1 MLHESGVK
9 SGTLQPAS
17 TRMALSNFNKMCT
30 TSTQESISDMS
41 WDNPLNCWNES
52 PQLQLAKQI
61 MTQISD
67 LPLDTIDSDS
77 VVLRCQGMQL
87 TEDLSKVE
95 SFFWAREKLLHI
107 CIASIFA
114 LPPVDT
120 LQRKAE
126 EKVGVQALY
135 DQIEQA
141 LQTTLKCLLSE
152 RPSTND
158 LLVLLNHLAPWM
170 TSEQEHERARAV
182 SAYISLLECAATDP
196 TLYMSD
202 EFHKLG
208 LLIGQLCLRI
218 FDSDMTIGSQA
229 MKGIYFLYSIIQ
241 HQKDINMEVESLDAE
256 QYEIYKGKLG
266 TYVPLNPG
274 QNVSQIIKEFEP
286 FLTSRQMTELLL
298 TAIGC
303 LKESNRKTMVA
314 SYTITHVILEEY
326 KHHLSKQIPEIVDK
340 IYLQLGSIYHY
351 QNRQIVMKVMCS
363 LAHTYMQEV
372 CNALLQCCFPI
383 DRFATEMW
391 YVLTKECSYDE
402 LTELMNILLKN
413 LQTNPRT
420 TGDYIAPLITASA
433 FRRVLAVPK
442 CSHVALYI
450 YPRLLLTLLVQ
461 VHYSIRHQVRRNS
474 VYQEELNPVSFLV
487 KALKTLLLAVK
498 CFFESAFEK
507 ERGWELLTSSEDHHR
522 GVGLFARVL
531 IQNSYHYDLLR
542 ILYLLVPF
550 LERGDEEHQITAM
563 AFFVEL
569 LVMSEAKRLPDL
581 YCLNRLKEGL
591 DNKNTVIRALCIRG
605 LVNMADWPRKDIKI
619 LLPAMTQGL
628 SGMNGKLF
636 LESVTEIEKILTGP
650 ESADSIYNIT
660 LYLQELFDDNCKYTL
675 DESTQFLGWKLPKQV
690 VCEKAWYEH
699 EEVLDEICQY
709 LVQKHQGTLQ
719 RFLYQSLFYTAS
731 PLLPIRRAS
740 IMFLGFLILH
750 MDSKAQKVDLDVIN
764 HALEVLLHDNDESVC
779 LAAAHAHERVFA
791 VLSQQLN
798 GSDGK
803 CKPVASDTNEK
814 QIRNVRPQSATSIR
828 SNSSNLLSI
837 ICLWKSANKK

>member
-326 KHHLSKQIPEIVDK
+326 KHHLSKQ
-340 IYLQLGSIYHY
+340 
-351 QNRQIVMKVMCS
+351 
-363 LAHTYMQEV
+363 
-372 CNALLQCCFPI
+372 
-383 DRFATEMW
+383 
-391 YVLTKECSYDE
+391 
-402 LTELMNILLKN
+402 
-413 LQTNPRT
+413 
-420 TGDYIAPLITASA
+420 TASA

-660 LYLQELFDDNCKYTL
+660 LYLQELFDDERESIRASAIFLFGKMVKIAKKNNELSIRQQILENIIPLFLHLQEEDSDITQNCKYTL

>member
-563 AFFVEL
+563 AFFVE
-569 LVMSEAKRLPDL
+569 
-581 YCLNRLKEGL
+581 
-591 DNKNTVIRALCIRG
+591 
-605 LVNMADWPRKDIKI
+605 
-619 LLPAMTQGL
+619 
-628 SGMNGKLF
+628 
-636 LESVTEIEKILTGP
+636 
-650 ESADSIYNIT
+650 
-660 LYLQELFDDNCKYTL
+660 NCKYTL

>member
-563 AFFVEL
+563 AFFVEERE
-569 LVMSEAKRLPDL
+569 S
-581 YCLNRLKEGL
+581 
-591 DNKNTVIRALCIRG
+591 IRASAIFLFGKMVKIAKKNNELSIRQQ
-605 LVNMADWPRKDIKI
+605 I
-619 LLPAMTQGL
+619 LENIIP
-628 SGMNGKLF
+628 LF
-636 LESVTEIEKILTGP
+636 LH
-650 ESADSIYNIT
+650 
-660 LYLQELFDDNCKYTL
+660 LQEEDSDITQNCKYTL